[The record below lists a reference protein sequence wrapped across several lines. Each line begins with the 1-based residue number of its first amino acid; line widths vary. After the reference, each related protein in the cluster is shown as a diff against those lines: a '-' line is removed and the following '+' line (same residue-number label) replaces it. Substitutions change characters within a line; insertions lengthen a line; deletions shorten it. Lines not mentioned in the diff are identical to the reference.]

1 MPSSGKDDLRRRT
14 RRRSCP
20 RRDAPAR
27 SGHTCRTQNQ
37 SEPCVRAVA
46 SHSFVAFSKSFPVSR
61 VRVQIQSARV
71 KVGPSAPVV
80 RREHQHVR
88 RPREIAHV
96 HLPAFVVDDAVSRS
110 TRDIGIAKA
119 SRRRRRRSTPRPRI
133 PRGTLSSAPPRG
145 PPCSFRGVVRVRP
158 VGTRR
163 RTRVLSWFASV
174 RPRIRP
180 PPKSS
185 RGRTRARRRP
195 GTVGPRRR
203 RRRARSRPAPRRGAR
218 EFRALEGDLG
228 ERAAADGT
236 RVDLLALLLDDGE
249 RDGGAVGGDDRAADG
264 ARGVRDASR
273 DAAGEGDG
281 VEVVLAHEQ
290 KGVAVEARPTEVPA
304 GRGHRESVVRVVV
317 GGGRRRRGRSGSVAP
332 ARARRGE
339 RASAEWDA
347 ERRGNARSG
356 GDRRRGGGQSRAHA
370 TTRRDA
376 PSLCR
381 RDHQ

>member
-1 MPSSGKDDLRRRT
+1 M
-14 RRRSCP
+14 
-20 RRDAPAR
+20 AR
-27 SGHTCRTQNQ
+27 GGDEEERGA
-37 SEPCVRAVA
+37 VR
-46 SHSFVAFSKSFPVSR
+46 
-61 VRVQIQSARV
+61 
-71 KVGPSAPVV
+71 G
-80 RREHQHVR
+80 
-88 RPREIAHV
+88 
-96 HLPAFVVDDAVSRS
+96 
-110 TRDIGIAKA
+110 
-119 SRRRRRRSTPRPRI
+119 
-133 PRGTLSSAPPRG
+133 PRG
-145 PPCSFRGVVRVRP
+145 
-158 VGTRR
+158 
-163 RTRVLSWFASV
+163 
-174 RPRIRP
+174 
-180 PPKSS
+180 
-185 RGRTRARRRP
+185 
-195 GTVGPRRR
+195 
-203 RRRARSRPAPRRGAR
+203 GAR

-304 GRGHRESVVRVVV
+304 GRGHREGVVRVVV
-317 GGGRRRRGRSGSVAP
+317 GGGRRRRGRSGSGAG
-332 ARARRGE
+332 ARAEGE

-376 PSLCR
+376 PSALPTGSSIRAAAPKAIALRVRLSESDLLCDYDR
-381 RDHQ
+381 RSSADVSTPKPRLLWRLSLRPSSLSATARWRVRRWRRPGRPT